1 MRLETNFGSDEKM
14 VIFEGETQN
23 DPSIRNHVFSS
34 SNAHISLFEYGI
46 DRHRHYEE
54 FWGVETSIFTN

>member
-1 MRLETNFGSDEKM
+1 MRLETNFGSDEKI
-14 VIFEGETQN
+14 VIFEGATQN

-46 DRHRHYEE
+46 YRHRHCEE
-54 FWGVETSIFTN
+54 F